1 MNILLAP
8 NRELVERTQF
18 WPLDISFIVF
28 QTKRSLRFMLESF

>member
-8 NRELVERTQF
+8 NRELVERTPF
-18 WPLDISFIVF
+18 DISFIVF